1 MKQALT
7 WLSVGGVAL
16 VFSAGAALAQD
27 AAPPPPENAPA
38 PKAEPPQPDAGL
50 PGLDDLL
57 GIPKPAE
64 ERAPDAADA
73 LKRELEDKLAGRQ
86 IAEQFGEAV
95 RLMGQ
100 TAERLQTA
108 GDVGLATQ
116 RLQEDVLKKLD
127 AMIESAKKKEGD
139 PSSSSSSQSDSDKR
153 RNQPN
158 QPQGQ
163 QNQAGKGDN
172 RGQVD
177 PPGRREGPV
186 NPALDQTGAAWG
198 GLPAHVREALSQG
211 YSDSYSA
218 IYRAM
223 TEEYYRR
230 LAEEAGK

>member
-1 MKQALT
+1 MKRT
-7 WLSVGGVAL
+7 WHSLCGI
-16 VFSAGAALAQD
+16 ALALIAGSAFAQEG
-27 AAPPPPENAPA
+27 APPPPEKPPA
-38 PKAEPPQPDAGL
+38 QPSDGL

-57 GIPKPAE
+57 GIPKPAD

-108 GDVGLATQ
+108 GDTGLATQ

-127 AMIESAKKKEGD
+127 ALIESAKKKKGD
-139 PSSSSSSQSDSDKR
+139 PSSSSSSQSDADKR

-177 PPGRREGPV
+177 PPARREGPV

-198 GLPAHVREALSQG
+198 ALPAHVREALSQG

-223 TEEYYRR
+223 TEAYYRR